1 MRLCLFWSVAGA
13 DDRWAPSRRRS
24 FADGAIRPRD
34 GAGNEIYGVYFGPF
48 ATREQ
53 ACRARSSWGGDSYVK
68 VLDMWVPSRSSTSC
82 DLGIFVYQPAEPVMT
97 SEVQVGL

>member
-1 MRLCLFWSVAGA
+1 MPFYPGSEYLRAG
-13 DDRWAPSRRRS
+13 DTCPSLRT
-24 FADGAIRPRD
+24 RD

-68 VLDMWVPSRSSTSC
+68 VLDTVTDSGVLIKC
-82 DLGIFVYQPAEPVMT
+82 
-97 SEVQVGL
+97 